1 MTTARTAMHYLVM
14 AAFVCVTSQSA
25 LAQST
30 PKTTT
35 ASTAKVTQ
43 VAAAKPAPA
52 KPAPAPPK
60 PKPDPKPVARTCLDV
75 YNGVGAKTA
84 ILVSASATP
93 AKPAPTLSSQD
104 LKNANVQAALRAVL
118 LKVALA
124 ALAKLPEGNACDA
137 VIAKIDAKFSRS

>member
-14 AAFVCVTSQSA
+14 AAFVCATSQSA

-30 PKTTT
+30 TKTST

-52 KPAPAPPK
+52 PSKPTKPTKPPAT
-60 PKPDPKPVARTCLDV
+60 PVAKNCLEV
-75 YNGVGAKTA
+75 YNGVGSKATM
-84 ILVSASATP
+84 LVSASATP
-93 AKPAPTLSSQD
+93 AQPAPTLSSQD
-104 LKNANVQAALRAVL
+104 LKNANIQAALRATL

-124 ALAKLPEGNACDA
+124 ALAKLPPGNACNA
-137 VIAKIDAKFSRS
+137 IIAKIDAKFSRS